1 MKNIIK
7 FLICIV
13 GFAGLVSC
21 ETYKVEDPE
30 QTAVG
35 DFDGRWIC
43 FAYDK
48 ADQTNPVGLYIVEIF
63 NTTFNDSDK
72 FWMSVADCDPV
83 AGGHYFL
90 DALKFKTSCD
100 VNSLTFNA
108 SDVEASQPRTCY
120 NIYLEQG
127 YFTLGYRNMVPATG
141 YKVSLRDGK
150 VTKNGIDTD
159 SGYKADAI
167 EFSYKRTNPD
177 NTTVEYVFKGMKNTG
192 WAEDM
197 GAYYDFIDAQGW

>member
-83 AGGHYFL
+83 A
-90 DALKFKTSCD
+90 
-100 VNSLTFNA
+100 
-108 SDVEASQPRTCY
+108 
-120 NIYLEQG
+120 
-127 YFTLGYRNMVPATG
+127 
-141 YKVSLRDGK
+141 
-150 VTKNGIDTD
+150 
-159 SGYKADAI
+159 
-167 EFSYKRTNPD
+167 
-177 NTTVEYVFKGMKNTG
+177 
-192 WAEDM
+192 
-197 GAYYDFIDAQGW
+197 

>member
-48 ADQTNPVGLYIVEIF
+48 ADQTNPVGL
-63 NTTFNDSDK
+63 
-72 FWMSVADCDPV
+72 
-83 AGGHYFL
+83 
-90 DALKFKTSCD
+90 
-100 VNSLTFNA
+100 
-108 SDVEASQPRTCY
+108 
-120 NIYLEQG
+120 
-127 YFTLGYRNMVPATG
+127 
-141 YKVSLRDGK
+141 
-150 VTKNGIDTD
+150 
-159 SGYKADAI
+159 
-167 EFSYKRTNPD
+167 
-177 NTTVEYVFKGMKNTG
+177 
-192 WAEDM
+192 
-197 GAYYDFIDAQGW
+197 